1 MITELS
7 FSQQSRLFAQLSMLA
22 YLPKQEAAP
31 LFAAEG
37 LSATLYTN
45 QHSTAYL
52 LECEDDLVL
61 VFRGTIYQDFNTVKV
76 NFKVSKVPA
85 SIGCGHKHR
94 GFKEA
99 VDSLWPQLKPCLQ
112 AAGRQRKIWFA
123 GHSLGAALGTIA
135 AIRCKHDPDLPDPE
149 ALFTFGSPR
158 VGTAPYIGS
167 LWAKQVVHYRW
178 VNSVD
183 LVTMLPS
190 TWWGYRHHGTLYYLD
205 HTGNQRSFDSWQRFK
220 DRLRGVLRGLWTSRL
235 WFANSHDPRRY
246 VELLTRRDA
255 GRELSQSGSCAGL
268 SRD

>member
-22 YLPKQEAAP
+22 YLPKQEAVP

-112 AAGRQRKIWFA
+112 AAGRQRKVWFA

-158 VGTAPYIGS
+158 VGTDQY
-167 LWAKQVVHYRW
+167 L
-178 VNSVD
+178 SVF
-183 LVTMLPS
+183 P
-190 TWWGYRHHGTLYYLD
+190 
-205 HTGNQRSFDSWQRFK
+205 
-220 DRLRGVLRGLWTSRL
+220 
-235 WFANSHDPRRY
+235 
-246 VELLTRRDA
+246 
-255 GRELSQSGSCAGL
+255 SGSGVMKRTLRLQEWAQTGRKAPLGGTVCDKRRVWITKRLGTTIT
-268 SRD
+268 